1 MAAML
6 KDHPQMQ
13 IYFSITFKTNYLLC
27 VQCIYTAVLNERL
40 NQLKGFILWL
50 EKCCDLTRYIICP
63 ADGNVDPYSVLN

>member
-1 MAAML
+1 MTIACFLISVLTYCIFQNVMAAML

-40 NQLKGFILWL
+40 NQLKGFIL
-50 EKCCDLTRYIICP
+50 
-63 ADGNVDPYSVLN
+63 